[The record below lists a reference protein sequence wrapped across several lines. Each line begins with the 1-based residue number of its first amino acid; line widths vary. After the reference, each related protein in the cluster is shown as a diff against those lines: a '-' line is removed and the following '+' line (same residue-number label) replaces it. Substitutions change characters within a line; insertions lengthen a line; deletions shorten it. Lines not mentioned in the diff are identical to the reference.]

1 MNNQSWRGIQAFIQ
15 VAEHGS
21 FTAAAEASGSSKA
34 NLSQHVT
41 ELEAALGVQLLYRT
55 TRRLRLTEVG
65 EGYLE
70 RAKRA
75 VSQLNTAAE
84 WAGQATGELKG
95 VIRVNTVGGPIGEE
109 LLAPLIIEFQ
119 KQYQNVN
126 VHLDFSSVRVDL
138 IEDRYDLVVRMGELP
153 DSTLIASKLFDITT
167 LYVAAPELLEQFGP
181 IDQPED
187 LLNLPLVYGSVDHW
201 ILKRGDEQRMVP
213 VAGKGT
219 RMVSGRVMRNAAV
232 AGLGATRVGDVYV
245 QSDIRDGRLIQI
257 LPEWSETTSL
267 SLVCPPL
274 RHQLARVRALM
285 DWLKARAPQA
295 YAELLASR

>member
-1 MNNQSWRGIQAFIQ
+1 M
-15 VAEHGS
+15 
-21 FTAAAEASGSSKA
+21 
-34 NLSQHVT
+34 L
-41 ELEAALGVQLLYRT
+41 
-55 TRRLRLTEVG
+55 
-65 EGYLE
+65 
-70 RAKRA
+70 
-75 VSQLNTAAE
+75 
-84 WAGQATGELKG
+84 
-95 VIRVNTVGGPIGEE
+95 
-109 LLAPLIIEFQ
+109 
-119 KQYQNVN
+119 
-126 VHLDFSSVRVDL
+126 
-138 IEDRYDLVVRMGELP
+138 
-153 DSTLIASKLFDITT
+153 DITT
-167 LYVAAPELLEQFGP
+167 LYVAAPELLEQYGP

-201 ILKRGDEQRMVP
+201 LLKRGDEQRMVP

>member
-1 MNNQSWRGIQAFIQ
+1 M
-15 VAEHGS
+15 AEHGS

-119 KQYQNVN
+119 KHYPGVN

-153 DSTLIASKLFDITT
+153 DSTLIASKLLDITT
-167 LYVAAPELLEQFGP
+167 LYVAAPELLEQYGP

-201 ILKRGDEQRMVP
+201 LLKRGDEQRMVP

-295 YAELLASR
+295 YAELLPSR